1 MSKTA
6 AAGGAAG
13 GPTPRTSASSADRT
27 AQRTVERLFAQS
39 VDRTSAVSA
48 AAAWD
53 ALDTALAAAG
63 PDGTGRPA
71 SPASAAQTPVPPS
84 GALPSVPERLRSRS
98 RSRSQSVQNSKKEAS
113 KVVAFELGASSEP
126 DDMFVK
132 EALPATLPAG
142 SDLLSKT
149 VAASKSR
156 NVLHMVVF
164 LPNRKPIKLTVPVA
178 ATVDDVI
185 VATITAH
192 QDRDVQPPL
201 LVYSPRGFELRL
213 HEFDGYPDEDV
224 PALDRNRKIRGFA
237 QGSDHEYCLCE
248 LPGAADLAAAGA
260 ADPELRV
267 LMPFPY
273 RPSPSVVPI
282 SSPSM
287 TVRDVLDVLVARHR
301 LPLWSGVQQFV
312 VRLSTAD
319 AARLKAPSK
328 DVPLSA
334 RVAELGADKV
344 ELVKR
349 GWSVCLCLCVCLCVF
364 FWGEGGTTIV
374 LFIGVCCRFH
384 GPYRWPQ
391 TTQGRLLTSPTRTAR
406 RHPLKIWQCLR
417 RPQAQPAPVRV
428 SGQPSTP
435 REGRR
440 LPPARPTPVL
450 VGHRKVRMTAPHP
463 FSWHKQGH
471 TASCTPSCLLHDTTY
486 GACVLL

>member
-1 MSKTA
+1 M
-6 AAGGAAG
+6 
-13 GPTPRTSASSADRT
+13 
-27 AQRTVERLFAQS
+27 
-39 VDRTSAVSA
+39 
-48 AAAWD
+48 
-53 ALDTALAAAG
+53 
-63 PDGTGRPA
+63 
-71 SPASAAQTPVPPS
+71 
-84 GALPSVPERLRSRS
+84 
-98 RSRSQSVQNSKKEAS
+98 
-113 KVVAFELGASSEP
+113 VAFELGASSEP

-364 FWGEGGTTIV
+364 FGGGGHHYRAFHWRLLSFSWSVSLASNHTGSFADVPDTDGKASSTQDLAVSAAATGAAGAGAGVGATFNAKGGSSASTRPSDSGASGASESAYDRSAPIQLAQAGPHGFMHTIV
-374 LFIGVCCRFH
+374 SAARYDVRCLRAAVMSY
-384 GPYRWPQ
+384 PPP
-391 TTQGRLLTSPTRTAR
+391 LLTPSCCVLRAACGVLCVRLFSRSGKSSKSTNAADAKSASWASTSPASPTR
-406 RHPLKIWQCLR
+406 K
-417 RPQAQPAPVRV
+417 
-428 SGQPSTP
+428 
-435 REGRR
+435 
-440 LPPARPTPVL
+440 
-450 VGHRKVRMTAPHP
+450 
-463 FSWHKQGH
+463 
-471 TASCTPSCLLHDTTY
+471 
-486 GACVLL
+486 